1 MMTHELIAPHKILMH
16 DNNTNKLHVS
26 NQPDH
31 PEFLLH
37 AHRNVT
43 NRMRIENG

>member
-1 MMTHELIAPHKILMH
+1 MMTHELNDPHKLLMH
-16 DNNTNKLHVS
+16 DNTNKIHVLH
-26 NQPDH
+26 QPGH